1 MPETSSSPEVLLE
14 LPSEF
19 AYQLMEQ
26 DLVWPYV
33 REDRID
39 PALVPAVALAVTT
52 AVSTVVA
59 TKLTDSAV
67 TSLTAAIQ
75 GWLKQRE
82 ADDPPTLRTSDD
94 DTALVIDADT
104 TDEEIA
110 AYLRRVRGGQSDQ
123 G

>member
-1 MPETSSSPEVLLE
+1 MPETSSSLEVLLE

-19 AYQLMEQ
+19 AYELMEQ

-39 PALVPAVALAVTT
+39 PALVPAVVLAVTT
-52 AVSTVVA
+52 AASTVVA
-59 TKLTDSAV
+59 TKLTDSVVA
-67 TSLTAAIQ
+67 SLTSAIRS
-75 GWLKQRE
+75 WLKQRE
-82 ADDPPTLRTSDD
+82 AGDPAALRASDD

-110 AYLRRVRGGQSDQ
+110 AYLRRVRGDRSEQ